1 MYMHTRDIG
10 TKQAS
15 TFIRLEICVLLESI
29 QGLLV
34 SLFSSPVMRGKRRMS
49 RGDGLSPFEIMK
61 NELSLH
67 TIRDGFW
74 EETCHGDVSLPGG
87 GHLNCEVSIKRM
99 CQSGPSSDS
108 IYL

>member
-1 MYMHTRDIG
+1 MCLHAQDIR

-15 TFIRLEICVLLESI
+15 TFIRLEIRVLWENI

-49 RGDGLSPFEIMK
+49 KGEGLSPFEIMK
-61 NELSLH
+61 SELSLH
-67 TIRDGFW
+67 TIGDGFW
-74 EETCHGDVSLPGG
+74 EETCHGDVSLPGC
-87 GHLNCEVSIKRM
+87 GHLSCEVSITRM

-108 IYL
+108 VYL